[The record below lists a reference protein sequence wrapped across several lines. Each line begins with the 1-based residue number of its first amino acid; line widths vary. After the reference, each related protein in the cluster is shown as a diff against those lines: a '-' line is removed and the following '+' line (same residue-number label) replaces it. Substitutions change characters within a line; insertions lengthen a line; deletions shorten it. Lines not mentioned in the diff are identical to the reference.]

1 MNMTLKFQAMIC
13 AVVIFAGF
21 IASLYLETDIFY
33 NLAWALT
40 GLIFFINPV
49 YPESITCLEGKK
61 ARRGIRIAAAIII
74 LIGYTHGFGV

>member
-13 AVVIFAGF
+13 AVVILAGF

-40 GLIFFINPV
+40 GLINPV

>member
-13 AVVIFAGF
+13 AVVILAGF

-40 GLIFFINPV
+40 GLIF
-49 YPESITCLEGKK
+49 S
-61 ARRGIRIAAAIII
+61 
-74 LIGYTHGFGV
+74 